1 MSAALLFDTV
11 PAAMLRHRLALG
23 LAWTDAISGN
33 GATGTLSTILER
45 IGAFPLQQAF
55 DRHRGDRFALHY
67 AARVRQRIDKAV
79 AGGIDTDVQLHVHAP
94 ARSGRM
100 DFDPLQDARTYV
112 PRRLQLALA
121 MAAGEP
127 ALTPANIRA
136 PWLWPGATYPFP
148 ATATLVRGSVRRGA
162 DLATAAPVRWA
173 RVFATTPA
181 AETDFALATLA
192 GCAHGD
198 ERGEFVLA
206 LGANAV
212 SGAALVNP
220 VNVRLWAFAA
230 PPGAVDPADSFLG
243 LPLEH
248 AGAAQDGAV
257 LRGTAVPPAYTE
269 QQSATLALRL
279 GETHGQPATTFLF
292 GP

>member
-1 MSAALLFDTV
+1 MSAGLLFETV
-11 PAAMLRHRLALG
+11 PAALLRHRLALG
-23 LAWTDAISGN
+23 LAWIDAISRN
-33 GATGTLSTILER
+33 GAAGTLSTILER

-55 DRHRGDRFALHY
+55 DRHRGDRFALRY

-79 AGGIDTDVQLHVHAP
+79 ADGLDTDVHVHVHAP
-94 ARSGRM
+94 AQGGRPG
-100 DFDPLQDARTYV
+100 FDPAQDARTYV

-121 MAAGEP
+121 VEDGAP

-136 PWLWPGATYPFP
+136 PWLWPGSAYAFP
-148 ATATLVRGSVRRGA
+148 ATATLVRGSVRR
-162 DLATAAPVRWA
+162 DAAPVRWA
-173 RVFATTPA
+173 RLFATTPA
-181 AETDFALATLA
+181 AETDFSLATLV

-220 VNVRLWAFAA
+220 VHVRLWAFVA
-230 PPGAVDPADSFLG
+230 PPGAVDPKDSFLG
-243 LPLEH
+243 LPLEN
-248 AGAAQDGAV
+248 AGAALDGAV
-257 LRGTAVPPAYTE
+257 LRGTAVPPAYTD
-269 QQSATLALRL
+269 QQSTTLALRL
-279 GETHGQPATTFLF
+279 GETYGEPDATFLF